1 MKGPSDPVVIGT
13 ITAPHG
19 VRGTLKVKTPGS
31 GRHLKAGVEPFV
43 GGKRRRILKSNA
55 TLKGFLVDL
64 EGITSRADAE
74 KLRGVELT
82 LNRTELEET
91 GEDEF
96 YAGDLIGLEAFDGS
110 GDLLG
115 TVAETFETP
124 AHEILVLVCDGE
136 VGAELYIPFTLE
148 HVPEVS
154 IEGGF
159 LVVNPPE
166 EE

>member
-1 MKGPSDPVVIGT
+1 MKGPPDPVVIGT
-13 ITAPHG
+13 ITTPHG
-19 VRGTLKVKTPGS
+19 VRGTLRVKTPGS

-43 GGKRRRILKSNA
+43 GGERRRILKSSA
-55 TLKGFLVDL
+55 TPKGFLVDL

-74 KLRGVELT
+74 KLRGVQLT
-82 LNRTELEET
+82 LDRRELEET

-96 YAGDLIGLEAFDGS
+96 YAGDLIGLKAFDDS
-110 GDLLG
+110 GGFLG
-115 TVAETFETP
+115 IVAETFETP

-136 VGAELYIPFTLE
+136 SDGELYVPFTTE

-154 IEGGF
+154 VEGGF

-166 EE
+166 EG